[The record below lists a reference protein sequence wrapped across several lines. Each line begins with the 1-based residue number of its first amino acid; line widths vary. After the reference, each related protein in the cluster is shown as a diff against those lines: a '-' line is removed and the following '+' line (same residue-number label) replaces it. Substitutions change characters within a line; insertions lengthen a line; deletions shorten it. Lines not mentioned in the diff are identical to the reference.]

1 MLCYVIVWHGML
13 GSLCFAMVC
22 YVMLSDGVYVCMYV
36 WYCYVMI
43 CYCMAWYIR
52 DC

>member
-1 MLCYVIVWHGML
+1 ML

-36 WYCYVMI
+36 CMVLLCYDMLLYGMV
-43 CYCMAWYIR
+43 Y
-52 DC
+52 